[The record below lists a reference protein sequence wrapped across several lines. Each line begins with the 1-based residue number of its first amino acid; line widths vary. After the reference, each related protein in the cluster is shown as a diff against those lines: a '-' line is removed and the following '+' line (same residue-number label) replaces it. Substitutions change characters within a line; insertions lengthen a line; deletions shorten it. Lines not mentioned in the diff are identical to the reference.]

1 MELLIS
7 SKYPLY
13 IPRIALIEITAL
25 TKRKIGSVPNEILN
39 FISKHF
45 NVIKEE
51 DIWNTAI
58 KIAEET
64 ECRAVDSYYIAKK
77 TNFTLITA
85 DKTMTNNA
93 KNTNITTI
101 LIK

>member
-39 FISKHF
+39 FISKHL

-51 DIWNTAI
+51 DKWNTA
-58 KIAEET
+58 
-64 ECRAVDSYYIAKK
+64 KK
-77 TNFTLITA
+77 
-85 DKTMTNNA
+85 
-93 KNTNITTI
+93 
-101 LIK
+101 